1 MMKKSYIYVIVA
13 IFITTIGFCQ
23 QLVGAKG
30 TGLNRADALQDALRN
45 AVGMAVGV
53 SLRSETKVENYMVIS
68 DAIASN
74 TSGYI
79 KNYTISK
86 EIPFLKLFRLFEN
99 SFW

>member
-1 MMKKSYIYVIVA
+1 MLVQCCLNLFFRQMMKKSYIYVIVA

-23 QLVGAKG
+23 QMVGAKG

-74 TSGYI
+74 S
-79 KNYTISK
+79 
-86 EIPFLKLFRLFEN
+86 RLN
-99 SFW
+99 LSFSWAK